1 MVGGTG
7 RVGGSTARFI
17 LEFGDEEGIKTDVVL
32 AGRSAEKYSR
42 SRNRILS
49 RQGSGG
55 EGEDWTDRI
64 MFAEVNYEDEVQL
77 KQAVAE
83 SDLVI
88 HTAGPFQQKEN
99 PLVLDA
105 AIAAGVPYVD
115 VCDEKKLCEAAKF
128 RNGLATARNVPAIV
142 SAGIWPGSSALF
154 ASACVDRLREEEGV
168 EAEEVEMSFFTAGT
182 GNAGATIVAATFLLL
197 VEPAMVYLARQATEQ
212 TPWSSPRV
220 VDFGKDVGAR
230 RVRLLDNPDVFT
242 LAQATNVPNI
252 SSRFATAPD
261 IWNWLFV
268 ALTWLPPRLLG
279 DATFARLLSEFSD
292 PVIRVA
298 DMLVG
303 AVNSMRF
310 DVRGGGKEVT
320 CVISHRDLE
329 ECVGV
334 ATASFALELL
344 LGNVEAGVQFPPELR
359 AQRAAILER
368 VRRGAFVWEGLD
380 SSQL

>member
-1 MVGGTG
+1 MTRTPRVVLGLYVCLPAISALLTQPLPPSLSASASSSFPLSLPLPRVPAQRRSLLSLSLRASVEGQRKKVLVVGGTG

-115 VCDEKKLCEAAKF
+115 V
-128 RNGLATARNVPAIV
+128 
-142 SAGIWPGSSALF
+142 
-154 ASACVDRLREEEGV
+154 
-168 EAEEVEMSFFTAGT
+168 
-182 GNAGATIVAATFLLL
+182 
-197 VEPAMVYLARQATEQ
+197 
-212 TPWSSPRV
+212 
-220 VDFGKDVGAR
+220 
-230 RVRLLDNPDVFT
+230 
-242 LAQATNVPNI
+242 
-252 SSRFATAPD
+252 
-261 IWNWLFV
+261 
-268 ALTWLPPRLLG
+268 
-279 DATFARLLSEFSD
+279 
-292 PVIRVA
+292 
-298 DMLVG
+298 
-303 AVNSMRF
+303 
-310 DVRGGGKEVT
+310 
-320 CVISHRDLE
+320 
-329 ECVGV
+329 
-334 ATASFALELL
+334 
-344 LGNVEAGVQFPPELR
+344 
-359 AQRAAILER
+359 
-368 VRRGAFVWEGLD
+368 
-380 SSQL
+380 